1 MTSAQLAAPN
11 RAGVI
16 GTPLGHS
23 LSPVLHRAAYAALG
37 LSDWSYEAIECDAGG
52 VAEFVGS
59 LDGSWRGLS
68 VTMPDKKAALAA
80 ADEASEL
87 ARALGAANT
96 LVHRDGRW
104 YADNTDVAGAIT
116 ALREVGVADA
126 SGAVLLGAGG
136 TARAMLAALRELGE
150 DTPTVLVREPA
161 RAGALRATAE
171 ALGVRPRIL
180 RGIGDPA
187 AAAAPV
193 LISALP
199 PYAADAVAPLLRP
212 GNGVVFDV
220 LYAPWP
226 TALVAAA
233 VGAGRSV
240 VGGRDLLLAQAY
252 RQVELM
258 TGRPAPAAAMR
269 AALAGD
275 R

>member
-68 VTMPDKKAALAA
+68 VTMPDKNAALAA

-87 ARALGAANT
+87 ACAVGAANT

-161 RAGALRATAE
+161 RADALRATAE